1 MKTSDRPGPGKFEGN
16 ESLAVSETL
25 YEIVNDGFAD
35 GEIGDVSTYGIWYG
49 LILMPAPVDTREARY
64 RNLTAPAYIANED
77 EHGFFG
83 YTAYDSLAEAER
95 DWQHLS
101 HSFEAVDK
109 IIANETEN

>member
-1 MKTSDRPGPGKFEGN
+1 MKTNDRPGPGKFEGN
-16 ESLAVSETL
+16 ESLAVSEAL

-49 LILMPAPVDTREARY
+49 LIREPLVGNREARY
-64 RNLTAPAYIANED
+64 VVLTALAYIVNED

-83 YTAYDSLAEAER
+83 YTAYDSLAEAEH

-109 IIANETEN
+109 IIGNETEN